1 MTYAHADNDPR
12 KQAIADL
19 TSFLVHKHYCEN
31 DVEALIAQLDEDF
44 FWLGAGDQEFAVG
57 KARVSGIF
65 REFVGRVPKCN
76 ISDEQYH
83 VLQLSPDVYLCVGRM
98 WISTDA
104 STQVYLRV
112 HQRITTVFR
121 WKGECPR
128 CCHIHISNPYDDM
141 KAEDIGFPSKIA
153 HQSYQYLQE
162 QIALQKKQLAAQT
175 SLLQRMSYEDSL
187 TGLYNR
193 NRFNLLLTDDWV
205 ENRMRVGIACFD
217 LNGLK
222 NVNDRL
228 GHSAGDIL
236 LRHAADHLRRIFEG
250 KAYRTGGD
258 EFVVVDDELDEAA
271 FRAAVH
277 AVQQGMAEDS
287 IHCSV
292 GISWR
297 DAHCSVKEQ
306 YDEADQLMY
315 REKRLFYSIAGND
328 RRKHRD

>member
-1 MTYAHADNDPR
+1 MTYACDDKDPR

-19 TSFLVHKHYCEN
+19 TSFMMHKHYCEN
-31 DVEALIAQLDEDF
+31 DVEALIAQFDDELY
-44 FWLGAGDQEFAVG
+44 WLGAGEQEFAVG
-57 KARVSGIF
+57 SERIAGIF
-65 REFVGRVPKCN
+65 RQFVGQVPKCN
-76 ISDEQYH
+76 ICNEQYH
-83 VLQLSPDVYLCVGRM
+83 VLQLSPDVYLCMGRM

-121 WKGECPR
+121 WNAGRPR

-141 KAEDIGFPSKIA
+141 AKDDIGFPSKIA

-162 QIALQKKQLAAQT
+162 QIALQKKQLTAQT
-175 SLLQRMSYEDSL
+175 ALLQRMSYEDSL

-193 NRFNLLLTDDWV
+193 NRFNLLLSDSWV
-205 ENRMRVGIACFD
+205 EDKARIGIACFD

-258 EFVVVDDELDEAA
+258 EFVVVDDEQEEAA
-271 FRAAVH
+271 FRAAVQ
-277 AVQQGMAEDS
+277 AVQQGMIEDG

-297 DAHCSVKEQ
+297 NAHCSVKEQ
-306 YDEADQLMY
+306 YDEADMLMY
-315 REKRLFYSIAGND
+315 REKRLFYSLAGND
-328 RRKHRD
+328 RRKHRE